1 MSTDILQLLAS
12 DRAIGE
18 IVGDFQK
25 AFHEVLTNSLLQKAD
40 ESKDLPPLAQRALA
54 GRQRFSLQSFTT
66 RGGKRIRPLLFC
78 CGYLC
83 MRGADAHAVLQ
94 ASVAVELL
102 QTGLIIHD
110 DVIDRSVERRQGPT
124 MHLLWRDYFREARY
138 QARYASEP
146 EHFGVSMAVLMG
158 DIASALAYEIL
169 VRVGDFP
176 LEQRLK
182 AVHAFSEVISR
193 VAIGELLDVDLG
205 MRPLATLSE
214 PEILQIYELKTAGY
228 TTEGPLHLGA
238 VLGGAKT
245 EHLAVLS
252 EYAIPL
258 GVAFQIQ
265 DDLLGMFGRRDEIG
279 KDEGSDL
286 LEAKRTPLLLQSWR
300 ESSPSERDLLE
311 AALRNPEQARHELAQ
326 VRALILKTGAVHHAQ
341 TLIAQNFH
349 KVYASLQKIETI
361 FGPTAAR
368 VLHKVAQYIEDRED
382 YKGALEPYADAQYH
396 SRHEA

>member
-1 MSTDILQLLAS
+1 MSADILQVLAS

-18 IVGDFQK
+18 IVADFQK
-25 AFHEVLTNSLLQKAD
+25 AFHTVLTSALLQKAE
-40 ESKDLPPLAQRALA
+40 ESKDLPPLAQTALTSA
-54 GRQRFSLQSFTT
+54 RRFSLHSFTA

-83 MRGADAHAVLQ
+83 LGGADAHAVLQ

-110 DVIDRSVERRQGPT
+110 DLIDRSIERRQGPT
-124 MHLLWRDYFREARY
+124 MHLLWRDYFREERY

-146 EHFGVSMAVLMG
+146 EHFGLSMAVLMG

-169 VRVGDFP
+169 ARAEFP
-176 LEQRLK
+176 LEQRLR
-182 AVHAFSEVISR
+182 AVRTFSEVIYR
-193 VAIGELLDVDLG
+193 VAFGELLDVDLG

-214 PEILQIYELKTAGY
+214 PEILKIYELKTAGY

-238 VLGGAKT
+238 VLGGAEAK
-245 EHLAVLS
+245 HLALLS
-252 EYAIPL
+252 EYAVPL
-258 GVAFQIQ
+258 GIAFQVQ

-286 LEAKRTPLLLQSWR
+286 LEAKRTPLLLHSWR
-300 ESSPSERDLLE
+300 ESSSSERDLLE
-311 AALRNPEQARHELAQ
+311 AALRNPEQARHALAH

-341 TLIAQNFH
+341 QLIARNFR

-368 VLHKVAQYIEDRED
+368 VLHNVARYIEDRED

-396 SRHEA
+396 SRHHI

>member
-1 MSTDILQLLAS
+1 VSADILQVLAS

-18 IVGDFQK
+18 IVADFQK
-25 AFHEVLTNSLLQKAD
+25 AFHEVLTSALVQKAD
-40 ESKDLPPLAQRALA
+40 ESKDLPPLAHTALTGA
-54 GRQRFSLQSFTT
+54 RRFSLQSFTA

-83 MRGADAHAVLQ
+83 MGGADAQAILK

-124 MHLLWRDYFREARY
+124 MHLLWRDYFREERY

-146 EHFGVSMAVLMG
+146 EHFGLSMAVLMG

-169 VRVGDFP
+169 ARAEFP
-176 LEQRLK
+176 LEQRLR
-182 AVHAFSEVISR
+182 AGRAFSEVIYR
-193 VAIGELLDVDLG
+193 VAFGELLDVDLG
-205 MRPLATLSE
+205 MRPLVTLSE
-214 PEILQIYELKTAGY
+214 PEILKIYELKTAGY
-228 TTEGPLHLGA
+228 TTEGPLHIGAILGDA
-238 VLGGAKT
+238 ETK
-245 EHLAVLS
+245 HLAALS

-258 GVAFQIQ
+258 GIAFQIQ
-265 DDLLGMFGRRDEIG
+265 DDLLGMFGNRSDIG

-286 LEAKRTPLLLQSWR
+286 FEAKRTPLLLRSWR
-300 ESSPSERDLLE
+300 ESSSSERDLLE
-311 AALRNPEQARHELAQ
+311 AALRNPERARQDLAR

-341 TLIAQNFH
+341 ELIAQNFR

-368 VLHKVAQYIEDRED
+368 VLHNVAQYIEDRED

-396 SRHEA
+396 RRHAA

>member
-1 MSTDILQLLAS
+1 MSDILQLLAS

-25 AFHEVLTNSLLQKAD
+25 AFNEVLTSSLLQKAN
-40 ESKDLPPLAQRALA
+40 ESKDLPPLAQTALTSA
-54 GRQRFSLQSFTT
+54 RRFSLQSFTA

-124 MHLLWRDYFREARY
+124 MHLLWRDYFREERY

-146 EHFGVSMAVLMG
+146 EHFGLSMAVLMG

-169 VRVGDFP
+169 VRAEFP
-176 LEQRLK
+176 LEQRLR
-182 AVHAFSEVISR
+182 AVRTFSEVIYR
-193 VAIGELLDVDLG
+193 VAFGELLDVDLG
-205 MRPLATLSE
+205 MRSLATLSE
-214 PEILQIYELKTAGY
+214 PEILKIYELKTAGY

-238 VLGGAKT
+238 VLGGAETK
-245 EHLAVLS
+245 HLAVLS

-258 GVAFQIQ
+258 GIAFQIQ

-311 AALRNPEQARHELAQ
+311 AALRNPEQAWHDLAR
-326 VRALILKTGAVHHAQ
+326 VRALILKTGAVRHTQ
-341 TLIAQNFH
+341 KLISQNFH